1 MGLSTCGRMVIE
13 VEQYHPDGFYYG
25 GNVAVEWDDDTGYV
39 DGEMLGRMYANS
51 SLSEREVERLEEEL
65 IEIAIDEFKS
75 NV

>member
-1 MGLSTCGRMVIE
+1 MRLSTEGTAIVS

-25 GNVAVEWDDDTGYV
+25 ADVEVEWDDETGYCG
-39 DGEMLGRMYANS
+39 GEIVGRMYANS

-65 IEIAIDEFKS
+65 IDLAIDKLKS